1 MIQYVSTPV
10 KFLSYSHEKKM
21 QLHKMLPC
29 CLIFVP
35 DSIPGEDKYP
45 PTSTM
50 RTNVQQKR
58 VQRLI
63 KPMLWYGRKT
73 GRMDELKHDSQNT
86 LQPLL
91 LPVWGTVLSEQW
103 GALENGMHWKM
114 GCTGNF
120 NSHCCSLGGFGCNP
134 FNWICPMT

>member
-50 RTNVQQKR
+50 RSNVQQKR

-73 GRMDELKHDSQNT
+73 GRMDELKHDSQNS

-103 GALENGMHWKM
+103 GALENGMHWK
-114 GCTGNF
+114 F
-120 NSHCCSLGGFGCNP
+120 
-134 FNWICPMT
+134 